1 MLIHDHV
8 IQASNETMWGLHNR
22 KCCFF
27 LVASSRKKNLKAC
40 LLNDERLHSE
50 TETSICG

>member
-27 LVASSRKKNLKAC
+27 SSVKQKEKPEGMFVKR
-40 LLNDERLHSE
+40 
-50 TETSICG
+50 